1 MVTNLKSKFQ
11 QEFRQS
17 PIKIIIVLIALGT
30 VVNWLVTDALRMSDE
45 DAISDKERAEQA
57 EYDKYCNSEKDRN
70 TEICLKL
77 IEKQFESN

>member
-17 PIKIIIVLIALGT
+17 PVKMIIVLIALGT
-30 VVNWLVTDALRMSDE
+30 VINWLATDTLRRYDE
-45 DAISDKERAEQA
+45 DTVSEAEKAEQA

-70 TEICLKL
+70 AETCLELMK
-77 IEKQFESN
+77 KQFDSN